1 MAGVLFP
8 SVSAPQQSQAPTPP
22 QQDDSAQLEAAR
34 KERMA
39 DAQATGRSA
48 TILTDYAL
56 AMKQPNTLKPTLGA

>member
-8 SVSAPQQSQAPTPP
+8 SMPSQQQSSAPTPP

-34 KERMA
+34 KERQA
-39 DAQATGRSA
+39 DALATGRSA